1 MADGLAPLPAAA
13 DESWSTPYGEIVYHS
28 EDRGAAIQQCDIAD
42 GNKEMLVSRELAS
55 TCTKRGAP
63 GGFRDR
69 QKKRRRP
76 GGGWAPPQ
84 FRDQAQG
91 GGKGLTTVF
100 SGTRPRSFPATASG
114 RRRDAAAVVSGAPG
128 RRRGAPEP

>member
-55 TCTKRGAP
+55 TCTKRGRP
-63 GGFRDR
+63 GDFGTVRKNGDAR
-69 QKKRRRP
+69 EEDRRRRN
-76 GGGWAPPQ
+76 
-84 FRDQAQG
+84 FVT
-91 GGKGLTTVF
+91 K
-100 SGTRPRSFPATASG
+100 PREEERA
-114 RRRDAAAVVSGAPG
+114 
-128 RRRGAPEP
+128 